1 MMIYS
6 TLDVMGIITAASNI
20 RCGDNPEYTEDTF
33 YTAYPQFNKT
43 DTAGNR
49 VIPAVVVSGWVKL
62 AHAALAYRRY
72 RDYWEV
78 AMGLFIAHWLTLY
91 MQSAAAPED
100 ATSKIINA
108 GLAKGVQT
116 SKSAGDLSVSYD
128 FSMMA
133 GDFDGW
139 GTYKYTAF
147 GQQFITIARLVSAG
161 GMCVW

>member
-1 MMIYS
+1 MLYS
-6 TLDVMGIITAASNI
+6 TLDVMGIISAASNI

-33 YTAYPQFNKT
+33 YAAYPQFNKV
-43 DTAGNR
+43 DADGNQ
-49 VIPAVVVSGWVKL
+49 VIPSVVVSGWVKL
-62 AHAALAYRRY
+62 ANTALSYRRY
-72 RDYWEV
+72 RDYWEM

-91 MQSAAAPED
+91 MQSAADPND
-100 ATSKIINA
+100 ATSKIISA

-128 FSMMA
+128 FSMMT